1 MMSLSSRTQEWVK
14 AQLTELHRILEEMG
28 PDFSGSAA
36 ATRELC
42 DRLNEGR
49 FRLAVLGQFKRGKS
63 TLLNALLHE
72 PLLPTGILPVTAIP
86 TMIRYGSERHVRI
99 TFRDGR
105 TEDFDGSLV
114 DHQQVLKRYV
124 TEEEN
129 PANRLGVLHVD
140 VDHPAKI
147 LADGVEII
155 DTPGVGSTLLHNT
168 RAARETLPICDGS
181 FFVLSPD
188 PPITKVEVE
197 FLQLVHEAAVRVIF
211 VVTKADTLRPLGR
224 EALLAFLQK
233 IFRDEAGFSGQEP
246 LFLVSA
252 SQALEAHATGAA
264 PLLST
269 SGIAALETYLANF
282 VLTEKQIALQEAI
295 RAKAARV
302 IGEVLFAV
310 DFQRKVIELPRE
322 DLERRSERFDGHLA
336 KIESERVY
344 FRDRLAGDRHRLLE
358 ELDRLAKALA
368 EPMTKALAACA
379 ERARDEVGPG
389 MSGTELRCR
398 IQAALSGEVDQV
410 FGRAAKDLWATVIHQ
425 FHTVQ
430 DLHCR
435 EMEALIDRVRRTAA
449 DLFEV
454 PCLPGVALDR
464 LEPVREPRVI
474 GHRFVTS
481 FIEVA
486 EIWLVQWFPRSWQA
500 TRFARQLEETITYL
514 VARNVEELRWTTR
527 QNLEETLRLFEGRM
541 ETQLES
547 VIGDIHNALRT
558 ALDRQARRE
567 AISTPEL
574 RRLEGFR
581 QRLEQMLAD
590 FSLPGKPTSY
600 GRPV

>member
-1 MMSLSSRTQEWVK
+1 MSLPFRTQEWVK
-14 AQLTELHRILEEMG
+14 AQLTELHRTLEEMG

-36 ATRELC
+36 ATLELC
-42 DRLNEGR
+42 NRLNEGR
-49 FRLAVLGQFKRGKS
+49 FRLAALGQFKRGKS

-99 TFRDGR
+99 LFRDGR

-114 DHQQVLKRYV
+114 ELQQVLKRYV

-129 PANRLGVLHVD
+129 PANQLGVLHVE
-140 VDHPAKI
+140 VDHPAMI

-155 DTPGVGSTLLHNT
+155 DTPGVGSTLHHNT
-168 RAARETLPICDGS
+168 CAARETLPICDGS

-197 FLQLVHEAAVRVIF
+197 FLQVVHEAATRVIF
-211 VVTKADTLRPLGR
+211 VVTKADTLRPWGR

-246 LFLVSA
+246 LFLVSS

-264 PLLST
+264 PLLSA
-269 SGIAALETYLANF
+269 SGIAALETYLVNF
-282 VLTEKQIALQEAI
+282 VLNKKQIALQEAI
-295 RAKAARV
+295 RTKAARV

-322 DLERRSERFDGHLA
+322 DLERRSERFDHHL
-336 KIESERVY
+336 ENMERERVY

-358 ELDRLAKALA
+358 ELDRLAAALV
-368 EPMTKALAACA
+368 EPVTKALSACT
-379 ERARDEVGPG
+379 ERAREEAGPG
-389 MSGTELRCR
+389 MSGTELSCR
-398 IQAALSGEVDQV
+398 IQAALSEEVDQV
-410 FGRAAKDLWATVIHQ
+410 FGRAAKDLLATVTHQ
-425 FHTVQ
+425 FQTVQ

-454 PCLPGVALDR
+454 PCLEDVALDR
-464 LEPVREPRVI
+464 LEPVREPRAI

-481 FIEVA
+481 FLEVA
-486 EIWLVQWFPRSWQA
+486 ETWLFQWLPQSWQA
-500 TRFARQLEETITYL
+500 KRFARQWEETINYL

-527 QNLEETLRLFEGRM
+527 QNLEETLRRFQVRM
-541 ETQLES
+541 ETQLEA
-547 VIGDIHNALRT
+547 VIGDIRNALRT

-567 AISTPEL
+567 AVRIPEL
-574 RRLEGFR
+574 RRLEDFR

-590 FSLPGKPTSY
+590 LALPGKPTSY
-600 GRPV
+600 GSPV